1 MEGGNKM
8 KLKLFIFLICSYLI
22 AFTTNLIPSLKHPDS
37 TLSVFN
43 LIATALF
50 LIALLI
56 FIKKASYSGKSN
68 KRLKAFLIFGFVS
81 GFVVYVIEM
90 FEGTMMDYA
99 ILDMIASIQYP
110 FYLMFTTPLF
120 GVNYLFD
127 INYETFSLLMSA
139 VYVIAFI
146 FVLNFKKVDTQNV

>member
-1 MEGGNKM
+1 M

-22 AFTTNLIPSLKHPDS
+22 AFSTNLFPSLKHPDS
-37 TLSVFN
+37 TMSIFN
-43 LIATALF
+43 LLATALF

-68 KRLKAFLIFGFVS
+68 KGLKVFLIFGFIS
-81 GFVVYVIEM
+81 GLVVYVIKI
-90 FEGTMMDYA
+90 FEGTMMGYA
-99 ILDMIASIQYP
+99 ILDIISSIQYP

-139 VYVIAFI
+139 VYVITFI
-146 FVLNFKKVDTQNV
+146 LVMSFKKADNHNV

>member
-1 MEGGNKM
+1 M
-8 KLKLFIFLICSYLI
+8 KFKLLILLICTYII
-22 AFTTNLIPSLKHPDS
+22 AFSTNLIPSLKHPDS
-37 TLSVFN
+37 NMSIFN
-43 LIATALF
+43 LLATSLF
-50 LIALLI
+50 LITLLV

-68 KRLKAFLIFGFVS
+68 KGLKVFLIFGFTS
-81 GFVVYVIEM
+81 GLVVYVIKI

-139 VYVIAFI
+139 VYILVFI
-146 FVLNFKKVDTQNV
+146 LIMSFKKVDTQNV

>member
-1 MEGGNKM
+1 M

-22 AFTTNLIPSLKHPDS
+22 AFSTNLIPSLKHPDS
-37 TLSVFN
+37 TMSIFN
-43 LIATALF
+43 LLSTALF

-56 FIKKASYSGKSN
+56 FIKEASYSGKYN
-68 KRLKAFLIFGFVS
+68 KGFKVFLIFGFLS
-81 GFVVYVIEM
+81 GVVIYVIKM
-90 FEGTMMDYA
+90 FEGTIMDYA
-99 ILDMIASIQYP
+99 ILDMIVSIQYP

-127 INYETFSLLMSA
+127 ISYETFSLLMST

-146 FVLNFKKVDTQNV
+146 LVMSFKKVDTQKV

>member
-1 MEGGNKM
+1 M

-22 AFTTNLIPSLKHPDS
+22 AFSTNLIPSLKHPDS
-37 TLSVFN
+37 TMNIFN
-43 LIATALF
+43 LLATALF

-56 FIKKASYSGKSN
+56 SIKEASYSGKSN
-68 KRLKAFLIFGFVS
+68 KELKVFLIFGFIS
-81 GFVVYVIEM
+81 GLVVYVIKM
-90 FEGTMMDYA
+90 FEGTMMNYA
-99 ILDMIASIQYP
+99 ILDMIVSIQYP

-127 INYETFSLLMSA
+127 ISYEIFSLLMST

-146 FVLNFKKVDTQNV
+146 LVMSFKKVDTQKV